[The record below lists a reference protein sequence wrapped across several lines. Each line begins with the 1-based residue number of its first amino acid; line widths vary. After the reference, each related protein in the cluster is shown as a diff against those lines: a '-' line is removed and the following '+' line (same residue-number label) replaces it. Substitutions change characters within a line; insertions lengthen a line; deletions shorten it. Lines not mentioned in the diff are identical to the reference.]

1 MGKSQ
6 FRYLS
11 QEDILSLNIPYE
23 QVIDTV
29 EKAMGEFAK
38 GTCQLPVKVHVNTR
52 PVTYINAM
60 PAYVGGEHDITG
72 LKWVAG
78 YPENRKKGL
87 PVSGDRHHCTA
98 FGRISGFTPSGCF
111 SQSQQSALYR

>member
-38 GTCQLPVKVHVNTR
+38 GFDFRRREPWNH
-52 PVTYINAM
+52 
-60 PAYVGGEHDITG
+60 
-72 LKWVAG
+72 
-78 YPENRKKGL
+78 
-87 PVSGDRHHCTA
+87 
-98 FGRISGFTPSGCF
+98 
-111 SQSQQSALYR
+111 